1 MKRRAFI
8 TLLGGAAAAWPL
20 AARAQQPAKL
30 PIIGFLSSRS
40 REESEYLLDAFRQGL
55 KEGGFVEGQD
65 VAIEFR
71 WARGQYDR
79 LPTLV
84 AELVSR
90 GVTVLDAIGGEPV
103 PLAAMRATS
112 TIPIVFMIGTDPVE
126 AGLVKSFNRPEGNV
140 TGVTLLTSMME
151 PKRLGLLHELA
162 PGADLIGVLMN
173 PNFPEAVRQLP
184 GLKEAA
190 RTIGRRLVIANASHD
205 EELNAAFVSLVQ
217 EHVGALLVGADPY
230 FNTRRDRIVAFAA
243 RLRLPAIYQ
252 FREYAVAGG
261 LLSYGISLTDAYRQ
275 CAVYTAKV
283 LKGARPAELPVLQ
296 PTKFELVINLKTAK
310 ALNIEISDN
319 LRSLADEVI
328 E

>member
-1 MKRRAFI
+1 M
-8 TLLGGAAAAWPL
+8 GGAAAGWPL
-20 AARAQQPAKL
+20 GARAQQPNKL
-30 PIIGFLSSRS
+30 PTIGFLSSRS
-40 REESEYLLDAFRQGL
+40 PEESGYLLEAFRQGL

-65 VAIEFR
+65 VAIKFR

-79 LPTLV
+79 LPTLA

-90 GVTVLDAIGGEPV
+90 GVTVLDAIAGEPV

-112 TIPIVFMIGTDPVE
+112 TIPIVFMIGSDPVE
-126 AGLVKSFNRPEGNV
+126 TGLVKSFNRPEGNV
-140 TGVTLLTSMME
+140 TGVTLLTNMME

-162 PGADLIGVLMN
+162 PGADVIGVLMN

-190 RTIGRRLVIANASHD
+190 RTIGRQLVRANASHD
-205 EELNAAFVSLVQ
+205 GELDAAFVSFVQ

-243 RLRLPAIYQ
+243 KLRLPAIYQ

-261 LLSYGISLTDAYRQ
+261 LLSYGISLIDAYRQ
-275 CAVYTAKV
+275 CGVYTAKV

>member
-1 MKRRAFI
+1 MRRREFI
-8 TLLGGAAAAWPL
+8 PLLGGAAAWPL
-20 AARAQQPAKL
+20 AARAQQPGKL
-30 PIIGFLSSRS
+30 PTIGFLSSRS
-40 REESEYLLDAFRQGL
+40 PGEAEYLLGAFRRGL
-55 KEGGFVEGQD
+55 KEGGFVEGQNL
-65 VAIEFR
+65 AIEFR

-79 LPTLV
+79 LPALA

-112 TIPIVFMIGTDPVE
+112 TIPIVFMMGSDPVE
-126 AGLVKSFNRPEGNV
+126 TGLVKSFNRPGGNV

-162 PGADLIGVLMN
+162 PGANLIGVLIN

-184 GLKEAA
+184 DLKEAA

-205 EELNAAFVSLVQ
+205 EELDAAFMSLVR
-217 EHVGALLVGADPY
+217 EHVGALLVGSDPY

-243 RLRLPAIYQ
+243 KERLPAIYQ

-261 LLSYGISLTDAYRQ
+261 LLSYGISLTDSYRQ
-275 CAVYTAKV
+275 CGDYTAKV
-283 LKGARPAELPVLQ
+283 LKGARPAELPVQQ

-310 ALNIEISDN
+310 ALGLDVPIGLSAA
-319 LRSLADEVI
+319 ADELI

>member
-1 MKRRAFI
+1 MRRREFI
-8 TLLGGAAAAWPL
+8 PLLGGAAAWPL
-20 AARAQQPAKL
+20 AARAQQPGKL
-30 PIIGFLSSRS
+30 PTIGFLSSRS
-40 REESEYLLDAFRQGL
+40 PGEAEYLLGAFRQGL
-55 KEGGFVEGQD
+55 EEGGFVEGQN

-79 LPTLV
+79 LPALA

-112 TIPIVFMIGTDPVE
+112 TIPIVFMMGSDPVE
-126 AGLVKSFNRPEGNV
+126 TGLVKSFNRPGGNV
-140 TGVTLLTSMME
+140 TGVTLLTNMME

-162 PGADLIGVLMN
+162 PGADLIGVLIN

-184 GLKEAA
+184 DLKEAA

-205 EELNAAFVSLVQ
+205 EELDAAFMSLVR
-217 EHVGALLVGADPY
+217 EHVGALLVGSDPY

-243 RLRLPAIYQ
+243 KERLPAIYQ

-261 LLSYGISLTDAYRQ
+261 LLSYGISLTDSYRQ
-275 CAVYTAKV
+275 CGDYTAKV
-283 LKGARPAELPVLQ
+283 LKGARPAELPVQQ

-310 ALNIEISDN
+310 ALGLDVPIGLSAA
-319 LRSLADEVI
+319 ADELI

>member
-1 MKRRAFI
+1 MRRREFI
-8 TLLGGAAAAWPL
+8 PLLGGAAAWPL
-20 AARAQQPAKL
+20 AARAQQPGKL
-30 PIIGFLSSRS
+30 PTIGFLSSRS
-40 REESEYLLDAFRQGL
+40 PGEAEYLLGAFRRGL
-55 KEGGFVEGQD
+55 KEGGFVEGQNL
-65 VAIEFR
+65 AIEFR

-79 LPTLV
+79 LPALA

-112 TIPIVFMIGTDPVE
+112 TIPIVFMMGSDPVE
-126 AGLVKSFNRPEGNV
+126 TGLVKSFNRPGGNV
-140 TGVTLLTSMME
+140 TGVTLLTNMME

-162 PGADLIGVLMN
+162 PGADLIGVLIN

-184 GLKEAA
+184 DLKEAA

-205 EELNAAFVSLVQ
+205 EELDAAFMSLVR
-217 EHVGALLVGADPY
+217 EHVGALLVGSDPY

-243 RLRLPAIYQ
+243 KERLPAIYQ

-261 LLSYGISLTDAYRQ
+261 LLSYGISLTDSYRQ
-275 CAVYTAKV
+275 CGDYTAKV
-283 LKGARPAELPVLQ
+283 LKGARPAELPVQQ

-310 ALNIEISDN
+310 ALGLDVPIGLSAA
-319 LRSLADEVI
+319 ADELI

>member
-1 MKRRAFI
+1 MRRREFI
-8 TLLGGAAAAWPL
+8 TLLGGAAAWPL
-20 AARAQQPAKL
+20 AARAQQPGKL
-30 PIIGFLSSRS
+30 PTIGFLSSRS
-40 REESEYLLDAFRQGL
+40 PGEAEYLLGAFRQGL
-55 KEGGFVEGQD
+55 KEGGFVEGQN

-79 LPTLV
+79 LPALA

-112 TIPIVFMIGTDPVE
+112 TIPIVFMMGSDPVE
-126 AGLVKSFNRPEGNV
+126 TGLVKSFNQPAGNV

-162 PGADLIGVLMN
+162 PGADLIGVLIN

-184 GLKEAA
+184 DLKEAA

-205 EELNAAFVSLVQ
+205 EELDAAFMSLVR
-217 EHVGALLVGADPY
+217 EHVGALLVGSDPY

-243 RLRLPAIYQ
+243 KERLPAIYQ

-261 LLSYGISLTDAYRQ
+261 LLSYGISLTDSYRQ
-275 CAVYTAKV
+275 CGDYTAKV
-283 LKGARPAELPVLQ
+283 LKGARPAELPVQQ

-310 ALNIEISDN
+310 ALGLDVPIGLSAA
-319 LRSLADEVI
+319 ADELI

>member
-1 MKRRAFI
+1 
-8 TLLGGAAAAWPL
+8 
-20 AARAQQPAKL
+20 
-30 PIIGFLSSRS
+30 
-40 REESEYLLDAFRQGL
+40 
-55 KEGGFVEGQD
+55 
-65 VAIEFR
+65 
-71 WARGQYDR
+71 
-79 LPTLV
+79 
-84 AELVSR
+84 
-90 GVTVLDAIGGEPV
+90 V

-140 TGVTLLTSMME
+140 TGVTLLTTMME

-173 PNFPEAVRQLP
+173 PNFPEGVRQLP

-190 RTIGRRLVIANASHD
+190 RTIGRQLVIANASHD
-205 EELNAAFVSLVQ
+205 EELDAAFVSLVQ

-261 LLSYGISLTDAYRQ
+261 LMSYGINLTDAYRQ
-275 CAVYTAKV
+275 CGVYTAKV

-310 ALNIEISDN
+310 VLNIEISDN

>member
-1 MKRRAFI
+1 MRRREFI
-8 TLLGGAAAAWPL
+8 TLLGGAAAWPL
-20 AARAQQPAKL
+20 AARAQQPGKL
-30 PIIGFLSSRS
+30 PTIGFLSSRS
-40 REESEYLLDAFRQGL
+40 PGEAEYLLGAFRQGL
-55 KEGGFVEGQD
+55 KEGGFVEGQN

-79 LPTLV
+79 LPALA

-112 TIPIVFMIGTDPVE
+112 TIPIVFMMGSDPVE
-126 AGLVKSFNRPEGNV
+126 TGLVKSFNQPAGNV

-162 PGADLIGVLMN
+162 PGADLIGVLIN

-184 GLKEAA
+184 DLKEAA

-205 EELNAAFVSLVQ
+205 EELDAAFMLLVR
-217 EHVGALLVGADPY
+217 EHVGALLVGSDPY

-243 RLRLPAIYQ
+243 KERLPAIYQ

-261 LLSYGISLTDAYRQ
+261 LLSYGISLTDSYRQ
-275 CAVYTAKV
+275 CGDYTAKV
-283 LKGARPAELPVLQ
+283 LKGARPAELPVQQ

-310 ALNIEISDN
+310 ALGLDVPIGLSAA
-319 LRSLADEVI
+319 ADELI

>member
-1 MKRRAFI
+1 MRRREFI
-8 TLLGGAAAAWPL
+8 PLLGGAAAWPL
-20 AARAQQPAKL
+20 AARAQQPGKL
-30 PIIGFLSSRS
+30 PTIGFLSSRS
-40 REESEYLLDAFRQGL
+40 PGEAEYLLGAFRQGL
-55 KEGGFVEGQD
+55 KEGGFVEGQN

-79 LPTLV
+79 LPALA

-112 TIPIVFMIGTDPVE
+112 TIPIVFMMGSDPVE
-126 AGLVKSFNRPEGNV
+126 TGLVKSFNRPGGNV
-140 TGVTLLTSMME
+140 TGVTLLTNMME

-162 PGADLIGVLMN
+162 PGADLIGVLIN

-184 GLKEAA
+184 DLKEAA

-205 EELNAAFVSLVQ
+205 EELDAAFMSLVR
-217 EHVGALLVGADPY
+217 EHVGALLVGSDPY

-243 RLRLPAIYQ
+243 KERLPAIYQ

-261 LLSYGISLTDAYRQ
+261 LLSYGISLTDSYRQ
-275 CAVYTAKV
+275 CGDYTAKV
-283 LKGARPAELPVLQ
+283 LKGARPAELPVQQ

-310 ALNIEISDN
+310 ALGLDVPIGLSG
-319 LRSLADEVI
+319 RADEVI

>member
-1 MKRRAFI
+1 
-8 TLLGGAAAAWPL
+8 
-20 AARAQQPAKL
+20 
-30 PIIGFLSSRS
+30 
-40 REESEYLLDAFRQGL
+40 
-55 KEGGFVEGQD
+55 
-65 VAIEFR
+65 
-71 WARGQYDR
+71 
-79 LPTLV
+79 
-84 AELVSR
+84 
-90 GVTVLDAIGGEPV
+90 V

-140 TGVTLLTSMME
+140 TGVTLLTTMME

-173 PNFPEAVRQLP
+173 PNFPEGVRQLP

-190 RTIGRRLVIANASHD
+190 RTIGRQLVIANASHD
-205 EELNAAFVSLVQ
+205 EELDAAFVSLVQ

-261 LLSYGISLTDAYRQ
+261 LMSYGINLTDAYRQ
-275 CAVYTAKV
+275 CGEV
-283 LKGARPAELPVLQ
+283 PQPVVSKCSKRRAPIRRYSMTSSASERRLS
-296 PTKFELVINLKTAK
+296 
-310 ALNIEISDN
+310 EISMLSTFAVLRLITSSN
-319 LRSLADEVI
+319 LVGCRTGSSAGLAPLRTFAV
-328 E
+328 